1 MESAIAVFGVTV
13 WAILSMFF
21 VFVFIPMVVVNLV
34 RESTKPS
41 TKTDMIAETI
51 GRLRGLNFE
60 VEVVLN
66 GDGGIFSET
75 TQYDAEFVQQTDEQ
89 VRLFRENGNLISIHN
104 HIDDTPPSV
113 QDISYVAMANF
124 AQVIVVTPKKVYRIL
139 RPEAGWKTQND
150 IVEAVNQR
158 VDLFEKRRV
167 GEPTIVAVESDG
179 AVVEAVDYAFVST
192 DEALEAV
199 CQDLGYELLKEEV
212 EKS

>member
-1 MESAIAVFGVTV
+1 MESAIAVFGVTA

-75 TQYDAEFVQQTDEQ
+75 TQYDAEF
-89 VRLFRENGNLISIHN
+89 
-104 HIDDTPPSV
+104 V

-212 EKS
+212 EKR

>member
-1 MESAIAVFGVTV
+1 MESAIAVFGVTA

-89 VRLFRENGNLISIHN
+89 VRLFRE
-104 HIDDTPPSV
+104 
-113 QDISYVAMANF
+113 
-124 AQVIVVTPKKVYRIL
+124 K
-139 RPEAGWKTQND
+139 WKLD
-150 IVEAVNQR
+150 
-158 VDLFEKRRV
+158 KY
-167 GEPTIVAVESDG
+167 P
-179 AVVEAVDYAFVST
+179 
-192 DEALEAV
+192 
-199 CQDLGYELLKEEV
+199 
-212 EKS
+212 

>member
-1 MESAIAVFGVTV
+1 MGSAIAVFGVTA

-66 GDGGIFSET
+66 GD
-75 TQYDAEFVQQTDEQ
+75 QYDAEFVQQTDEQ

-139 RPEAGWKTQND
+139 RPEAGWKTRND